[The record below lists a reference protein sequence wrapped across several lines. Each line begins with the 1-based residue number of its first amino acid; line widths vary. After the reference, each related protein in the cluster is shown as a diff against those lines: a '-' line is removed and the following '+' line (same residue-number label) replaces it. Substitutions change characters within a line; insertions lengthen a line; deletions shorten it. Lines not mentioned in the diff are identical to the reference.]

1 MVPTCASRSHGWS
14 LEKAF
19 THARFSTNPCDGR
32 AAFAAA
38 MDQIDTADMAEL
50 DAREGGLESLTRR
63 VDWEALH
70 MQPRCRARGQ
80 EVLDQ
85 MATVKGRAL
94 SVQDSTP
101 TEQSTKRARPAPW
114 EQPWI
119 PRGFLRTR
127 VTASRRLREMR
138 EVNITHMPHLY
149 TRELLPDALVGVQ
162 LQGIRRQA
170 LQVQPR
176 RRAVG
181 QELLDGVA
189 AVDRRAIPDASHLA
203 RHLPQQVFENGHDVD
218 GIHRLVLARDIQ
230 VALRGDRA
238 DGGEVIRGP
247 PLPHHG
253 GLPERRIRAHHAGQ
267 GINARFID
275 VDDRLIGPIAS
286 HGEAEHVVRG

>member
-138 EVNITHMPHLY
+138 EVNITHMPQLC

-181 QELLDGVA
+181 QEPWMVW
-189 AVDRRAIPDASHLA
+189 RRWIGEPFQMRPIWPDTSRSRCSRTATTSTESIA
-203 RHLPQQVFENGHDVD
+203 WSWQGHT
-218 GIHRLVLARDIQ
+218 AC
-230 VALRGDRA
+230 
-238 DGGEVIRGP
+238 P
-247 PLPHHG
+247 PG
-253 GLPERRIRAHHAGQ
+253 RSR
-267 GINARFID
+267 
-275 VDDRLIGPIAS
+275 
-286 HGEAEHVVRG
+286 